1 MADMKPG
8 YIIPVGEIQQIKR
21 DADATAYK
29 DAKNEVIDVL
39 MRWARVKAAQQCTSY
54 TMTITNSQRY
64 EGDAC
69 DPVFDLE
76 IKGVHL
82 DDLVADLSST
92 FIANGYKA
100 SYSKG
105 ARQGFNCNYY
115 KFTISWEE

>member
-8 YIIPVGEIQQIKR
+8 YIIPVEEIQQIKR

-39 MRWARVKAAQQCTSY
+39 MRWARVKAAQQHTSY
-54 TMTITNSQRY
+54 TMTITDSQRY
-64 EGDAC
+64 EGEAC

-76 IKGVHL
+76 IKGVNL
-82 DDLVADLSST
+82 DDLVADLAST
-92 FIANGYKA
+92 FLANGYKA
-100 SYSKG
+100 GYEKG
-105 ARQGFNCNYY
+105 TRQGVKCNYY

>member
-1 MADMKPG
+1 MADLKPG

-39 MRWARVKAAQQCTSY
+39 MRWSKVKAAQQRTSY
-54 TMTITNSQRY
+54 TMTITDSQRY

-76 IKGVHL
+76 IKGVKL
-82 DDLVADLSST
+82 DDLVADLAST
-92 FIANGYKA
+92 FAANGYKT

-105 ARQGFNCNYY
+105 TRQGFNCNYY
-115 KFTISWEE
+115 KFTLSWEE